1 MDEGWVDQLKASMA
15 LAARESPS
23 IAHDI
28 PLFSLR
34 KKLRKAEE
42 EAEEIAR
49 EGFITEEKG
58 IGSVERGIVKVEK
71 GIKRA
76 EREIETEKSFGGVVG
91 ILVATLIVNE
101 RVREEGVR
109 HTKSEIVKAI
119 LCLDFK
125 L

>member
-1 MDEGWVDQLKASMA
+1 
-15 LAARESPS
+15 
-23 IAHDI
+23 
-28 PLFSLR
+28 
-34 KKLRKAEE
+34 
-42 EAEEIAR
+42 
-49 EGFITEEKG
+49 
-58 IGSVERGIVKVEK
+58 VEK